1 MEAIINV
8 QDLSFRYPN
17 ANRDALSSI
26 SFSVNKGEW
35 LAVIGPNGSGKS
47 TLAKM
52 INGLLAPYQGSVE
65 VNGRLL
71 NEDSLWQ
78 IRKEVGIVFQNPDN
92 QFVGATVEDDVAF
105 GLENLGIDRQE
116 MVQRI
121 HEVLKQ
127 VRMEAFL
134 KKEPAK
140 LSGGQKQRVAIAG
153 ILALRPDVII
163 LDEST
168 SMLDPLGRKTIIKTV
183 RELKEKYQLTVISI
197 THDIDEASQ
206 ADRILILKEGKVMK
220 LALPEAVF
228 SLGEDLI
235 AMGLDLP
242 FAEKLRLCLKEQD
255 IPVPDKYLTEEEL
268 VEWLSQSYLTK

>member
-17 ANRDALSSI
+17 ANRDALNSI

-220 LALPEAVF
+220 LALPEEVF

-255 IPVPDKYLTEEEL
+255 VPVPDKYLTEEEL

>member
-17 ANRDALSSI
+17 ASRDALNSV

-235 AMGLDLP
+235 EMGLDLP

-255 IPVPDKYLTEEEL
+255 VPVPDKYLTEEEL

>member
-17 ANRDALSSI
+17 ANRDALNSI

-235 AMGLDLP
+235 EMGLDLP

-255 IPVPDKYLTEEEL
+255 VPVPDKYLTEEEL

>member
-17 ANRDALSSI
+17 ANRDALNSI

-220 LALPEAVF
+220 LALPEAIF

-235 AMGLDLP
+235 EMGLDLP

-255 IPVPDKYLTEEEL
+255 VPVPDKYLTEEEL

>member
-17 ANRDALSSI
+17 ASRDALNSV

-220 LALPEAVF
+220 LALPEAIF

-235 AMGLDLP
+235 EMGLDLP

-255 IPVPDKYLTEEEL
+255 VPVPDKYLTEEEL

>member
-17 ANRDALSSI
+17 ASRDALNSV

-255 IPVPDKYLTEEEL
+255 VPVPDKYLTEEEL

>member
-17 ANRDALSSI
+17 ANRDALNSI

-255 IPVPDKYLTEEEL
+255 VPVPDKYLTEEEL

>member
-255 IPVPDKYLTEEEL
+255 VPVPDKYLTEEEL

>member
-17 ANRDALSSI
+17 ANRDALNSI

-242 FAEKLRLCLKEQD
+242 FAEKLRLCLKD
-255 IPVPDKYLTEEEL
+255 HNVPVPDKYLTEEEL

>member
-220 LALPEAVF
+220 LALPEAIF

-235 AMGLDLP
+235 EMGLDLP

-255 IPVPDKYLTEEEL
+255 VPVPDKYLTEEEL